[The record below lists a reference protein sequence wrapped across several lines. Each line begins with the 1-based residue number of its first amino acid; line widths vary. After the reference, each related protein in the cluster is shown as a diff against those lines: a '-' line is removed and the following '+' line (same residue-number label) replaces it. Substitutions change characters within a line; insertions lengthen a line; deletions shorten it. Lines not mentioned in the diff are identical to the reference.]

1 MCEICVIEHEEFCQD
16 HVNNCVIKDC
26 KMCSAIWSD
35 VRDGKII
42 VNAPEGK

>member
-1 MCEICVIEHEEFCQD
+1 MCEICVNEHEQFCQD
-16 HVNNCVIKDC
+16 HVDTCDIKDC
-26 KMCSAIWSD
+26 KMCAAIWRD